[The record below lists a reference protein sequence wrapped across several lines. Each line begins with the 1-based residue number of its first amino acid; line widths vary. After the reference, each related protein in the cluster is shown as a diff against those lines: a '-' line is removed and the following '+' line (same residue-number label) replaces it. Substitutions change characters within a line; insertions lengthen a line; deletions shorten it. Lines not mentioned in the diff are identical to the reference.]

1 MFKKANQGWFEF
13 AKTIVAFNAIKTW
26 NVYKL

>member
-1 MFKKANQGWFEF
+1 MFKKANQGQFGC
-13 AKTIVAFNAIKTW
+13 AKAIVVFNAIKTW